1 MTLYELTAD
10 WEMLLQQI
18 EENQGAL
25 TPEME
30 NQLQSLLEA
39 TPNKIDNSLDV
50 LANLESMEAAQE
62 GQANRMRLRAQRTG
76 KAANALRE
84 RIQGAIKAMG
94 GKHESPRWKATLTTG
109 RPAIA
114 EMVPGTIDKILST
127 EKHMFRR
134 VEEKITLDKDSLS
147 RLTDEELEEI
157 GLKRERKPFLRIT

>member
-1 MTLYELTAD
+1 MTLYVLTAE
-10 WEMLLQQI
+10 WEMILQQI
-18 EENQGAL
+18 EESQGAL

-50 LANLESMEAAQE
+50 LANLEAMEAAQE

-76 KAANALRE
+76 KAASALRE

-109 RPAIA
+109 RPAI
-114 EMVPGTIDKILST
+114 V
-127 EKHMFRR
+127 
-134 VEEKITLDKDSLS
+134 EKIPHAIDSLLLANDEFVKSEVKVSLDKEALGKLS
-147 RLTDEELEEI
+147 DEDLARL